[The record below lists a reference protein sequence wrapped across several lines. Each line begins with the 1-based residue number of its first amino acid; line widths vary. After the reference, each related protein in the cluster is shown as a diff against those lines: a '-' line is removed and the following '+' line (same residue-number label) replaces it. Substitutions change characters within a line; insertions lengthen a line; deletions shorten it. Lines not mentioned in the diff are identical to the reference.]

1 MSDDRTPQ
9 TDRPQNDRTQ
19 TDVAP
24 TDVPQTDVV
33 PTDLEQTDLAQ
44 PDIVDPETGAPE
56 GAPAPDTT
64 GRDASSAAR
73 PGTALVVGASGITGT
88 ALVEQLTRDGWDVL
102 ALSRRASSAPGV
114 TGIAADLLS
123 AESLSE
129 ALADAK
135 PTHVFFAAWQKRDSE
150 AENIEVNGGMVRD
163 LLAALDHAPV
173 RHVSLVTGLK
183 HYLGP
188 FEAYG
193 QGVMP
198 DTPFHED
205 EQRLEYPNFYYAQ
218 EDELFAA
225 AERQGF
231 TWSVH
236 RSHTV
241 IGFAVGNAMNMGL
254 TIAVQAA
261 LTKRL
266 GRPFTFPGSE
276 TQWNSLVDMTDAS
289 VLAEQMI
296 WAATEPGGADEAF
309 NIVNGDVFRW
319 RWMWPRLAAHLG
331 IDPALVEGFEG
342 EPRPLEQQMAGLEG
356 EWRELVAEHDLVEP
370 ELARVASWWH
380 TDADLGRDIEVV
392 ADMGKARDAGFTRY
406 RRTEQAFVD
415 LFERYRAARLIP

>member
-9 TDRPQNDRTQ
+9 TDRPQNDHSQ
-19 TDVAP
+19 TDVP
-24 TDVPQTDVV
+24 QTDVPQTDVV

-44 PDIVDPETGAPE
+44 PDIVDPETGAAEVEPAV
-56 GAPAPDTT
+56 GAGGT
-64 GRDASSAAR
+64 AR
-73 PGTALVVGASGITGT
+73 PGTSLVVGASGITGT

-123 AESLSE
+123 AESLRE

-135 PTHVFFAAWQKRDSE
+135 PTHVFFAAWQKRDTE

-163 LLAALDHAPV
+163 LLAALENAPV
-173 RHVSLVTGLK
+173 QHVSLVTGLK

-193 QGVMP
+193 TGVMP

-205 EQRLEYPNFYYAQ
+205 EERLDHPNFYYAQ

-266 GRPFTFPGSE
+266 GLPFVFPGSE
-276 TQWNSLVDMTDAS
+276 TQWNSLVDMTDAG

-296 WAATEPGGADEAF
+296 WAATDAGGADEAF

-331 IDPALVEGFEG
+331 IDPALVEGFES

-380 TDADLGRDIEVV
+380 TDADLGRDLEVV
-392 ADMGKARDAGFTRY
+392 ADMGKARDAGFSRY
-406 RRTEQAFVD
+406 RRTEQAFAD